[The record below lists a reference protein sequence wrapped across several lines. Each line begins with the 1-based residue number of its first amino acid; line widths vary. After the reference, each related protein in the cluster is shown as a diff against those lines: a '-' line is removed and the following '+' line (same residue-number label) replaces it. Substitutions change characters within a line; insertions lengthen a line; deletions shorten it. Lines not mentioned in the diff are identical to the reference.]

1 MERTLALIC
10 GAGPLPARMARQA
23 RRDGWRVVAFT
34 FAEAEGVGDGVERV
48 VPSRVTDLGPVLA
61 AFQEERV
68 AAALFA
74 GKFWIHELLHA
85 TEGDAVA
92 SSFEAQARSRSDS
105 QLSRVVLATLGGLGI
120 EILDQRHFLGDWMAG
135 AGVLT
140 PRMPTEEEWRDVG
153 AGLRVARSLAD
164 HGVGQTVV
172 VRHGVITAVEAVE
185 GTTAAIERGAALA
198 GPGAVIV
205 KAVGPDHDYRFD
217 LPAVGHETVEAAAR
231 GGASVLAV
239 QAGRVAVLD
248 LETALAR
255 ASATRLAVVGVDGE

>member
-1 MERTLALIC
+1 
-10 GAGPLPARMARQA
+10 
-23 RRDGWRVVAFT
+23 
-34 FAEAEGVGDGVERV
+34 
-48 VPSRVTDLGPVLA
+48 
-61 AFQEERV
+61 
-68 AAALFA
+68 
-74 GKFWIHELLHA
+74 
-85 TEGDAVA
+85 
-92 SSFEAQARSRSDS
+92 
-105 QLSRVVLATLGGLGI
+105 
-120 EILDQRHFLGDWMAG
+120 
-135 AGVLT
+135 
-140 PRMPTEEEWRDVG
+140 MPTEEEWRDVG